1 MNKGIIIT
9 SIIVIFVISSVLI
22 LISDFPD
29 NENIEVEVLTGTP
42 ADNYPQ
48 NDREK
53 FCGSGDAKSTKFII
67 EYKIPTDCTQP
78 QAITTDI
85 KGNVWFA
92 QSNTGKLAKFNPLS
106 ESFTEYENKFWP
118 RNDNSMI
125 WGLDYASDGTLWFT
139 DDKNDY
145 VWKFEIATLEYDRVN
160 LPSLDYSLPQ
170 RLTVDGSKIIINDFT
185 GNQIIF
191 LDNIQSKDELIIYTL
206 PSNSEEAVT
215 AAFTIDS
222 KNNLWYSNWILEQ
235 EGVLS
240 KINQTSLDLSIQN
253 NEDLLAIEFFPLPSD
268 LKTPNGI
275 TEDNFGNIWLAD
287 SSSSLIFK
295 FDPLSENFTKYTTS
309 QSSQLTYGNY
319 TGKITSIASQ
329 PYWIEK
335 TSSGKL
341 VFNEQ
346 GANRIGVLDPTNESL
361 VEYSI
366 PSKNPHWGDCEN
378 QKDCGLA
385 KVFDIAID
393 GEKIWFS
400 EWAENNIGFVDTKIP
415 LSIDVVLPSG
425 DISITPGESKNF
437 SFVISSDSQNIMEIS
452 LIVTNPNLEEN
463 LTVRSDS
470 SENNYSLN
478 SDNPLIT
485 DITISASDTTALGEY
500 KILLGAKTSQVSFSK
515 YLTIL
520 VE

>member
-1 MNKGIIIT
+1 
-9 SIIVIFVISSVLI
+9 
-22 LISDFPD
+22 
-29 NENIEVEVLTGTP
+29 
-42 ADNYPQ
+42 
-48 NDREK
+48 
-53 FCGSGDAKSTKFII
+53 
-67 EYKIPTDCTQP
+67 
-78 QAITTDI
+78 
-85 KGNVWFA
+85 
-92 QSNTGKLAKFNPLS
+92 
-106 ESFTEYENKFWP
+106 
-118 RNDNSMI
+118 
-125 WGLDYASDGTLWFT
+125 LWFT

-145 VWKFEIATLEYDRVN
+145 VWKFEIATLEYDRIN
-160 LPSLDYSLPQ
+160 LPSLDYSIPQ
-170 RLTVDGSKIIINDFT
+170 RLTVDGSRIIINDFT

-191 LDNIQSKDELIIYTL
+191 LDNIQSKDEFTIYTL
-206 PSNSEEAVT
+206 PSNSKEAVT

-222 KNNLWYSNWILEQ
+222 KNNLWYSNWILEE

-240 KINQTSLDLSIQN
+240 KINQTSFDLSIQN
-253 NEDLLAIEFFPLPSD
+253 NEDLLAIEFFSLPSD

-275 TEDNFGNIWLAD
+275 AEDNFGNIWLAD

-295 FDPLSENFTKYTTS
+295 FDPLSESFTKYTTS

-319 TGKITSIASQ
+319 TGKIKSLASQ

-378 QKDCGLA
+378 HNDCGLA

-400 EWAENNIGFVDTKIP
+400 EWAENNIGFVDTRVP
-415 LSIDVVLPSG
+415 LPLDVMLQSNE
-425 DISITPGESKNF
+425 ISLAAGESKSLNF
-437 SFVISSDSQNIMEIS
+437 FVSSESQVTLEIS
-452 LIVTNPNLEEN
+452 LIIENPDSGKNLIVK
-463 LTVRSDS
+463 TS
-470 SENNYSLN
+470 SYEKNYSLN
-478 SDNPLIT
+478 YDSPLTT
-485 DITISASDTTALGEY
+485 DFTISASETATSGEY
-500 KILLGAKTSQVSFSK
+500 KILLGANTDQVSFSK
-515 YLTIL
+515 FLTVF

>member
-22 LISDFPD
+22 LISDFSD

-53 FCGSGDAKSTKFII
+53 FCGSGDAKSTKFIT
-67 EYKIPTDCTQP
+67 EYKIPTHCTQP
-78 QAITTDI
+78 QAITTDTQ
-85 KGNVWFA
+85 GNVWFA

-106 ESFTEYENKFWP
+106 ESFTEYENRFWP

-125 WGLDYASDGTLWFT
+125 WGIDYASDGTLWFT
-139 DDKNDY
+139 DDKNDS

-191 LDNIQSKDELIIYTL
+191 LDNIQSKDEFTIYTL

-235 EGVLS
+235 VGVLS
-240 KINQTSLDLSIQN
+240 KINQTSFDLSIQN
-253 NEDLLAIEFFPLPSD
+253 NEDLLAIEFFSLPSD

-319 TGKITSIASQ
+319 TGKIKSLASQ

-361 VEYSI
+361 VEYPI

-485 DITISASDTTALGEY
+485 DITISASDTAALGEY